1 MNCRIRKTRA
11 LCLLLVSF
19 CFVSQ
24 AISASQG
31 EGRVNMQ
38 GAIVDTACAIATESR
53 EQIID
58 MKNTALVDITRGGHG
73 KSVPFSIELVNCTLE
88 RADKKQPDWKQFQIT
103 FDGHADGE
111 AFGIHGDIS
120 GVALRITDAN
130 GNIARP
136 GRPLPPMEI
145 IPGNYQLNFTL
156 MLIEN
161 NRPLKAGSY
170 FSSVRFK
177 MDYY

>member
-11 LCLLLVSF
+11 LCLLWVSF
-19 CFVSQ
+19 GFVSQ
-24 AISASQG
+24 AISAVQG

-38 GAIVDTACAIATESR
+38 GAIIDTACAIATESR

-58 MKNTALVDITRGGHG
+58 MKNTALADIKRGGGG
-73 KSVPFSIELVNCTLE
+73 KTVPFSIELVNCVLE
-88 RADKKQPDWKQFQIT
+88 RADKKLPDWKQFQIT

-111 AFGIHGDIS
+111 AFGVHGDIS
-120 GVALRITDAN
+120 GVALRITDSN

-145 IPGNYQLNFTL
+145 IPGNYRLNFTL
-156 MLIEN
+156 ALIEN
-161 NRPLKAGSY
+161 NRPLKAGGY

>member
-1 MNCRIRKTRA
+1 
-11 LCLLLVSF
+11 
-19 CFVSQ
+19 
-24 AISASQG
+24 
-31 EGRVNMQ
+31 MQ
-38 GAIVDTACAIATESR
+38 GAIIDTACAIATESR

-58 MKNTALVDITRGGHG
+58 MKNTALADIKRGGGG
-73 KSVPFSIELVNCTLE
+73 KSVPFTIELVNCVLE
-88 RADKKQPDWKQFQIT
+88 RADKKLPDWKQFQIT

-111 AFGIHGDIS
+111 AFGVGGAAS
-120 GVALRITDAN
+120 GIALKITDAV

-145 IPGNYQLNFTL
+145 FTGNYRLNFTL
-156 MLIEN
+156 TLIEN

>member
-1 MNCRIRKTRA
+1 MDGRIKSIGA
-11 LCLLLVSF
+11 FCLLWVSF
-19 CFVSQ
+19 GFVSQ

-38 GAIVDTACAIATESR
+38 GAIIDTACAIATESR

-58 MKNTALVDITRGGHG
+58 MKNTALADIKRGGGG
-73 KSVPFSIELVNCTLE
+73 KRVPFSIELVNCVLE
-88 RADKKQPDWKQFQIT
+88 RADKKLPDWKQFQIT
-103 FDGHADGE
+103 FDGRADGE
-111 AFGIHGDIS
+111 AFGINGDIS
-120 GVALRITDAN
+120 GVALRITDSA

-136 GRPLPPMEI
+136 GMPMPPMEI
-145 IPGNYQLNFTL
+145 IPGNYRINFTL
-156 MLIEN
+156 ALIAN